1 MGFPHGSDGKES
13 VCNAGDLGLIP
24 RLGRSPQ
31 EGNGYPLQYS
41 YLENS
46 MERSLGGYSSC
57 GHKESYMTEQL
68 TFSLLS
74 CLTCKITWQDY
85 GKKFWHWPPHQCP
98 RNKSEEIGFWA
109 CIALLPICLRML
121 MLLHSIFTGM
131 YVSLISWRQ
140 KNYHWSITCSAKTK
154 CTHVRIKLAIAFYYA
169 MSFQMFKLDLEKAEE
184 PEDQI
189 ANIHWI
195 FKKARVLEKTSTSA
209 LLTMPKPLTVWITR
223 SEERRVGKECRS
235 RWSPYH

>member
-1 MGFPHGSDGKES
+1 MSTVGFPDGSDGKES

-85 GKKFWHWPPHQCP
+85 GKKF
-98 RNKSEEIGFWA
+98 
-109 CIALLPICLRML
+109 
-121 MLLHSIFTGM
+121 
-131 YVSLISWRQ
+131 
-140 KNYHWSITCSAKTK
+140 
-154 CTHVRIKLAIAFYYA
+154 
-169 MSFQMFKLDLEKAEE
+169 
-184 PEDQI
+184 
-189 ANIHWI
+189 
-195 FKKARVLEKTSTSA
+195 
-209 LLTMPKPLTVWITR
+209 
-223 SEERRVGKECRS
+223 
-235 RWSPYH
+235 

>member
-1 MGFPHGSDGKES
+1 MSVELLEPRKSVKDVPEFSDAVAHSTCPKTNCGSPEFILYPAPVLSYYPVDHFPGGSDSEES

-85 GKKFWHWPPHQCP
+85 GKKF
-98 RNKSEEIGFWA
+98 
-109 CIALLPICLRML
+109 
-121 MLLHSIFTGM
+121 
-131 YVSLISWRQ
+131 
-140 KNYHWSITCSAKTK
+140 
-154 CTHVRIKLAIAFYYA
+154 
-169 MSFQMFKLDLEKAEE
+169 
-184 PEDQI
+184 
-189 ANIHWI
+189 
-195 FKKARVLEKTSTSA
+195 
-209 LLTMPKPLTVWITR
+209 
-223 SEERRVGKECRS
+223 
-235 RWSPYH
+235 